1 MKRTAAGNVRWFLIL
16 WLFVLSAVS
25 YLDRVNISVAGSS
38 IAADF
43 HLSDVQLGWVF
54 SAFLWGYALFQT
66 PGGWLA
72 DALGSR
78 RVLTAGVVWW
88 GIFTALTA
96 VVTPKMRGAAF
107 VFVMVR
113 FLLGAGEAILYP
125 ASNQFVSRWIPTQ
138 ERGLANGLIFAGVGV
153 GAGSAPAVVT
163 YIIIH
168 YGWRW
173 SFWISALLGLL
184 VGIVWF
190 IAARDAP
197 EEHPHVSARELAHI
211 EMGRTVK
218 SNAEIPAPDSG
229 RLAWRSIL
237 RSKEV
242 WAVTLSYFCYGYVAW
257 IFFSWFYIYL
267 FKVRGLN
274 LKTSAAYSAL
284 PPVAMVLC
292 SLLGGIINDQ
302 LTAAYG
308 KRVGR
313 CGIAVLALFLA
324 AFLLLIGSHAS
335 SPHVASIVLAGGAGA
350 LYLSQSSYWS
360 VTADIAEARAGSA
373 SGFMNMGGQF
383 GGAATAILTPVIA
396 LHLGWTYPFV
406 VAAILSG
413 LGALAWITVDP
424 SRHLGN
430 AQQTRA

>member
-1 MKRTAAGNVRWFLIL
+1 VRWFLVS

-43 HLSDVQLGWVF
+43 HLTDVQLGWVF

-138 ERGLANGLIFAGVGV
+138 ERGVANGLIFAGVGV

-197 EEHPHVSARELAHI
+197 EEHPRVSARELAHI
-211 EMGRTVK
+211 ENGRTVK
-218 SNAEIPAPDSG
+218 TDAEIPARDSG
-229 RLAWRSIL
+229 RLPWRSIL

-274 LKTSAAYSAL
+274 LRTSAAYSAL

-324 AFLLLIGSHAS
+324 AFLLLIGSHVG

-406 VAAILSG
+406 VAAILSS
-413 LGALAWITVDP
+413 LGALAWLAVDP
-424 SRHLGN
+424 SRHLGD